1 MFKYKWQML
10 SGSRIQLDR
19 IYENKV
25 EFIIKRMD
33 LWSIVFNNL
42 PAIY

>member
-25 EFIIKRMD
+25 EHSRSEILQVR
-33 LWSIVFNNL
+33 N
-42 PAIY
+42 

>member
-1 MFKYKWQML
+1 MF
-10 SGSRIQLDR
+10 SGSLIQLDR

-25 EFIIKRMD
+25 EFIIERMD

-42 PAIY
+42 SVIY